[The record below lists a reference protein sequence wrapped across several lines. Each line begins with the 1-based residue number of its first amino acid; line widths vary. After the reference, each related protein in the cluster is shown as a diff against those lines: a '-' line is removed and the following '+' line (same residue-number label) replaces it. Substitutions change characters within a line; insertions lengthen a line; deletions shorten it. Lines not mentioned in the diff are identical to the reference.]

1 MGDWRPRPNRSQSRT
16 RSFRMCSITRARTSC
31 SARGRSPTNSAWL
44 SDWIR
49 LDATMTSSLRTRWH
63 TKGIW
68 LNWWIWSGPRV
79 TRMRSCRGL
88 VFDFDMLPE
97 DTKPYFRDVYFSRD
111 FFDHC
116 TNSSRAGRRKASCS
130 ACSRRVTLKLRFP
143 HCELVLRASAEQQW
157 PSK

>member
-1 MGDWRPRPNRSQSRT
+1 VNL
-16 RSFRMCSITRARTSC
+16 
-31 SARGRSPTNSAWL
+31 SANLDNLLSGNGKRYLIEGTWL

-49 LDATMTSSLRTRWH
+49 LDA
-63 TKGIW
+63 
-68 LNWWIWSGPRV
+68 
-79 TRMRSCRGL
+79 RGL

-116 TNSSRAGRRKASCS
+116 TNSSRAGKRKASCS
-130 ACSRRVTLKLRFP
+130 VCSRRVTLKLRFP